1 MGFWGLHQQT
11 LCHYSMNDWWKKKRM
26 HKYDD
31 MYFSLLDNE
40 LGEDF
45 YKSKIR
51 FNPTLK
57 PPSQMFMEML
67 QHWIENI
74 DLATMRM
81 KVILLDMHYKYAFL
95 LAMGELKVVVD
106 GDPSTTKLLMDN
118 VPSIMAIVLTTWR
131 LFKKLVAWKGANSN
145 ASSWAFSI
153 IRSTSNLLFVCVIK
167 MPLCICL
174 PQYTNTIFCWR
185 FI

>member
-1 MGFWGLHQQT
+1 
-11 LCHYSMNDWWKKKRM
+11 M

-31 MYFSLLDNE
+31 MFFSLLDNE
-40 LGEDF
+40 RGEDF

-51 FNPTLK
+51 LNPTLK

-67 QHWIENI
+67 QCWIENI

-81 KVILLDMHYKYAFL
+81 KAILLDMHYKYVLL

-118 VPSIMAIVLTTWR
+118 VPSIMAFVLTTCT
-131 LFKKLVAWKGANSN
+131 LLK
-145 ASSWAFSI
+145 
-153 IRSTSNLLFVCVIK
+153 NLWLGRDQIQ
-167 MPLCICL
+167 MPPHGPSQL
-174 PQYTNTIFCWR
+174 
-185 FI
+185 